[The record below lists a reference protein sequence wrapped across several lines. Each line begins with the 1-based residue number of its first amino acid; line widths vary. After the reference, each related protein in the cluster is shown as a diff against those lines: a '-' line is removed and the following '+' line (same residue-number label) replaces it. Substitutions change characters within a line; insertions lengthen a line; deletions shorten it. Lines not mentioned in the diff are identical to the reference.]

1 MTRVSG
7 ERVDGD
13 AAEPSAGAVEPPAG
27 AGEGDDAAL
36 TLARTGPPVEPP
48 PVPPAPRG
56 LRHALRAF
64 RHRDYAIFWCGAL
77 VSNTGGWL
85 SNLTVPYV
93 LYQLTGSAF
102 WVGLASVAQFAPGLL
117 LGPLGGAL
125 ADRHDRRRVLLVT
138 QSCMAMAALLLWG
151 AWAGG
156 LRDPVLVLA
165 LLAVAG
171 SLVGV
176 NMPSWQSFVN
186 DLVPREDLVS
196 AVTLNSLQF
205 NAARS
210 LGPGIAGV
218 LLAAFGPAWAFLL
231 NGLSFTFVLTALA
244 VVRPARRAGPR
255 PPREPVLR
263 AFRAAIRYTRG
274 QPGILVGFLVTV
286 VVAVLGNPV
295 FQFTVVFA
303 EDELGVGPVGLGL
316 LNVAFGVGAVLA
328 APLISGGRRSTAA
341 GTVRWGLLAYGLAV
355 VAFGLAP
362 TFPVALVALVVVGG
376 AFLAVISAVNTSVQ
390 MMVDDAVRGRVLA
403 LRIMVFTGTTPVGA
417 LLQGWVADLVG
428 PRPTVV
434 GAGVL
439 LLVAFAVLARWRG
452 RLRLARLDDQ
462 REDRVPEPA

>member
-1 MTRVSG
+1 MTRVD
-7 ERVDGD
+7 DG
-13 AAEPSAGAVEPPAG
+13 PAG
-27 AGEGDDAAL
+27 RRTADPADPAAAPQSRDDAAL
-36 TLARTGPPVEPP
+36 TLARTEPP
-48 PVPPAPRG
+48 AAPAPAPRG

-77 VSNTGGWL
+77 VSNTGSWL

-102 WVGLASVAQFAPGLL
+102 WVGLATAAQFAPSLL

-138 QSCMAMAALLLWG
+138 QSCMALAALLLWG

-165 LLAVAG
+165 LVAVAG
-171 SLVGV
+171 SLAGV

-196 AVTLNSLQF
+196 AITLNSLQF

-231 NGLSFTFVLTALA
+231 NGLSFLFVLGALA
-244 VVRPARRAGPR
+244 LVRPIRPRGPR
-255 PPREPVLR
+255 PPREKVLR
-263 AFRAAIRYTRG
+263 SFGAAVRYTRG
-274 QPGILVGFLVTV
+274 QPGILVGFVVVV
-286 VVAVLGNPV
+286 VVALLGNPV

-303 EDELGVGPVGLGL
+303 EDELHVGPVGLGL

-328 APLISGGRRSTAA
+328 APLVSGGRSRTSA
-341 GTVRWGLLAYGLAV
+341 GTVRWGLLAYGVAV
-355 VAFGLAP
+355 TGFGLAP
-362 TFPVALVALVVVGG
+362 TFPVALAALVVVGG
-376 AFLAVISAVNTSVQ
+376 AFLAIISAVNTSVQ
-390 MMVDDAVRGRVLA
+390 MIVADAVRGRVLA
-403 LRIMVFTGTTPVGA
+403 LRIMVFTGATPLGA
-417 LLQGWVADLVG
+417 LLQGWVADVAG

-434 GAGVL
+434 AAGVL
-439 LLVAFAVLARWRG
+439 LVVAFAVLARLRG
-452 RLRLARLDDQ
+452 RLRLARLDDP
-462 REDRVPEPA
+462 RDEGPVAA